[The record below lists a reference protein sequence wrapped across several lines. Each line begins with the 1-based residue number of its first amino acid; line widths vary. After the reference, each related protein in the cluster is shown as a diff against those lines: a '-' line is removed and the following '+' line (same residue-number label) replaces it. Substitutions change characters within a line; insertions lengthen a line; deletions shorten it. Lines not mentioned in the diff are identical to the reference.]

1 MGEGTNR
8 VEPGASG
15 DRPVGADQLTEQV
28 EHSRVRLDSLVSELD
43 HRRHVVANIKRRI
56 QRRPGSTAA
65 LAVLCLGAIATV
77 VTFALRRQRRR
88 QSFTARAR
96 RLGKALSRVGSK
108 PERLSRPQPE
118 PLTKL
123 LASAGSAATG
133 VLIKHLA
140 GRVLAP
146 AQKEPRTDRRI

>member
-8 VEPGASG
+8 VEPGASEDKPLG
-15 DRPVGADQLTEQV
+15 VEQLTERV

-43 HRRHVVANIKRRI
+43 HRRHVLANIKRRI
-56 QRRPGSTAA
+56 QGRPGSTAA
-65 LAVLCLGAIATV
+65 IAMLCLGALATAI
-77 VTFALRRQRRR
+77 TFALRGQRRR
-88 QSFTARAR
+88 QSFSARAR

-108 PERLSRPQPE
+108 PERLSRPQSE

-123 LASAGSAATG
+123 LTSAGTAATG

-140 GRVLAP
+140 ARVLDQGRV
-146 AQKEPRTDRRI
+146 RGTVV